1 LKFAGRQTLALFKL
15 SQNTMISLNVRRT
28 YVEEDG
34 LMKVMVVEDEL
45 DIRDILKNLLEE
57 EGFEVV
63 ALANS
68 QNIIEEIH
76 SNSPDLLLLDQVL
89 PGKNGIDA
97 LREVRANQQY
107 ARLPVIMVT
116 GLSGEQDKVGAL
128 NVGADDYVTKPFF
141 PKELTARI
149 KALVR
154 RSTLVGGEAPEPV
167 RIELNGIVMNFTE
180 HRVWVEGVEVAL
192 TLTEFKILGE
202 MLKQNTRVLSRER
215 LRESA
220 LGNLNVTDRTIDVHM
235 ASLRKK
241 LGIAGHRV
249 ETVRG
254 VGYRFANPSSDSSG

>member
-1 LKFAGRQTLALFKL
+1 
-15 SQNTMISLNVRRT
+15 
-28 YVEEDG
+28 
-34 LMKVMVVEDEL
+34 MKVMVVEDER
-45 DIRDILKNLLEE
+45 DIRDILKSLLEE

-63 ALANS
+63 ALEDG
-68 QNIIEEIH
+68 QNIIEDLRA
-76 SNSPDLLLLDQVL
+76 NSPDLLLLDQIL
-89 PGKNGIDA
+89 PGKNGIEA

-128 NVGADDYVTKPFF
+128 EVGADDYVTKPFF
-141 PKELTARI
+141 PRELTARI

-154 RSTLVGGEAPEPV
+154 RSTLVDVGVTEPE
-167 RIELNGIVMNFTE
+167 RIELPGIAMDFTE
-180 HRVWVEGVEVAL
+180 HRVWVEGVNVAL

-202 MLKQNTRVLSRER
+202 LLKQNTQVLSRER
-215 LRESA
+215 LRERA

-241 LGIAGHRV
+241 LGVAGNRV

-254 VGYRFANPSSDSSG
+254 VGYRFAKPSAKPSD

>member
-1 LKFAGRQTLALFKL
+1 
-15 SQNTMISLNVRRT
+15 
-28 YVEEDG
+28 
-34 LMKVMVVEDEL
+34 MKVMVVEDER
-45 DIRDILKNLLEE
+45 DIRDILKSLLED

-63 ALANS
+63 ALPDG
-68 QNIIEEIH
+68 QNIIEDLR
-76 SNSPDLLLLDQVL
+76 SNAPDLLLLDQVL
-89 PGKNGIDA
+89 PGKNGIEA

-128 NVGADDYVTKPFF
+128 DVGADDYVTKPFF

-154 RSTLVGGEAPEPV
+154 RSSLAGSGGTETE
-167 RIELNGIVMNFTE
+167 RIELQGIAMDFTE
-180 HRVWVEGVEVAL
+180 HRVWVEAAEVSL

-202 MLKQNTRVLSRER
+202 LLRQNGQVLSRER
-215 LRESA
+215 LRERA

-241 LGIAGHRV
+241 LGAAGNRV

-254 VGYRFANPSSDSSG
+254 VGYRYSNPTG